1 MYLGDVAQAL
11 RQLAAHVRPDGIVA
25 FQEYQFDYT
34 PFAYPPAPLVDQCR
48 TWMLEAFRRARMD
61 TEMAMQLHS
70 MFLRAG
76 LPAPQLHMDLVVCS
90 RSNDLPCDVQA
101 EVIRSI
107 LPLLERFG
115 IATAAEVEVETLA
128 QRLRQETI
136 DNDVVWTAPPV
147 MSAWTRMPAG
157 AAQAT

>member
-1 MYLGDVAQAL
+1 VAETT
-11 RQLAAHVRPDGIVA
+11 VA
-25 FQEYQFDYT
+25 EVT
-34 PFAYPPAPLVDQCR
+34 VAEV
-48 TWMLEAFRRARMD
+48 T
-61 TEMAMQLHS
+61 
-70 MFLRAG
+70 
-76 LPAPQLHMDLVVCS
+76 V
-90 RSNDLPCDVQA
+90 A

-147 MSAWTRMPAG
+147 MSAWTRRPAG
-157 AAQAT
+157 AAHTT